1 MNISKAAMNKSKC
14 KKSLDFKNE
23 YNNKIDT
30 WRAGKKP
37 CKHVVCEV
45 IFCANLHKNN
55 INKTQTFLTTFTNI
69 RLLYLIRKIK
79 KGSNIMNKNDQEFII
94 QKIRTQ

>member
-14 KKSLDFKNE
+14 KKSLDYKNE

-30 WRAGKKP
+30 WRAAKKP
-37 CKHVVCEV
+37 CKHVVCEAFFV
-45 IFCANLHKNN
+45 RIYTKNN

-69 RLLYLIRKIK
+69 RLLYLIGKIK
-79 KGSNIMNKNDQEFII
+79 KGINIMNKNDQEFII